1 MIEFLI
7 ASTSIL
13 LTVFTIFA
21 IAIVI
26 NFYQYYR
33 DKK

>member
-7 ASTSIL
+7 ASVSIL

-21 IAIVI
+21 IAVII
-26 NFYQYYR
+26 NFYEYYK